1 MDEELQQFISL
12 IEGADVLVQE
22 QCRQRLAASGTADA
36 TVSHVAERIAGV
48 AGTLQPEPLKKA
60 VVLFA
65 ADHAVDGGKNESKGK
80 NSKADALEIAGG
92 KGAINK
98 VAHRVNA
105 GVLLLDL
112 GLEEDIPESMGVQ
125 DLKVMHGSHYY
136 GNGPA
141 MTEDEMLDAFYSG
154 IQIAQNLADEGY
166 TAIGLGN
173 LGERALLTGFIV
185 TAAFYRQ
192 KLAGLQGTLQE
203 RNQVKMLSAMLR
215 THGLDA
221 AQPMEL
227 LQKAGSPDI
236 AAMTGF
242 ILSAAQRRMLV
253 VFDNGVTGAAVLLAH
268 ALQEKVTDFVFPSAA
283 YNEPVHQMQMT
294 YLQMHPLLTGAGK
307 DDQGMGSVLGLS
319 LLDAAVQ
326 LMHDKL

>member
-192 KLAGLQGTLQE
+192 KLAGLQGTLQD
-203 RNQVKMLSAMLR
+203 RNQVKMLSAMCSRSSEIFTTISPIPSGSSR
-215 THGLDA
+215 T
-221 AQPMEL
+221 M
-227 LQKAGSPDI
+227 
-236 AAMTGF
+236 
-242 ILSAAQRRMLV
+242 
-253 VFDNGVTGAAVLLAH
+253 N
-268 ALQEKVTDFVFPSAA
+268 
-283 YNEPVHQMQMT
+283 
-294 YLQMHPLLTGAGK
+294 
-307 DDQGMGSVLGLS
+307 S
-319 LLDAAVQ
+319 LLPWAVWCRMPV
-326 LMHDKL
+326 LSRLPISSAEGSGSCSASGWAVRKRPAFTSA